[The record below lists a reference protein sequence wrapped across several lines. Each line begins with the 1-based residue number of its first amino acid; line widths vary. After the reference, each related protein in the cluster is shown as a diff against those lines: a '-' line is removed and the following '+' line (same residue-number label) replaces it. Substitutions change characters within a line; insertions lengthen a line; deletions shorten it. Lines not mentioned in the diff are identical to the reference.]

1 MKLAHLILIIAI
13 FAAVFSTT
21 VNGDEIRVAAASNSR
36 GVLAEL
42 TTRFEAES
50 GHELVLIFG
59 STGKHYAQIINGAPF
74 DVFLAA
80 DTERPRKLEEAGH
93 IAGGTR
99 FTWAVGRLA
108 LWSDDASLLDG
119 EDDVLKKGQFRHL
132 AIANP
137 RLAPYGR
144 AAKEALENLG
154 HWDKLQPQLVMGENV
169 GQAYQFVK
177 SGNAELGL
185 VAWSQIKQGN
195 KPLTGS
201 WWLVPES
208 LHAPINQQAAQLR
221 PGSAANAFLTFL
233 RGEKAVE
240 ILSAHG
246 YGVPDDL

>member
-1 MKLAHLILIIAI
+1 MKFAHFIIFTMALT
-13 FAAVFSTT
+13 APFSAT

-42 TTRFEAES
+42 ATSFEAES

-80 DTERPRKLEEAGH
+80 DAERPRKLEESGH
-93 IAGGTR
+93 IVSGTR

-108 LWSDDASLLDG
+108 LWSDDASLL
-119 EDDVLKKGQFRHL
+119 ESKEKTLKQGQFRHL

-137 RLAPYGR
+137 GLAPYGR
-144 AAKEALENLG
+144 AARQTLENLG
-154 HWDKLQPQLVMGENV
+154 YWDELQLQLVMGENV

-185 VAWSQIKQGN
+185 VAWSQIKQGD
-195 KPLTGS
+195 KPIKGS

-208 LHAPINQQAAQLR
+208 LHAPIEQQAVQLR
-221 PGSAANAFLTFL
+221 PNSAAEIFLAFL
-233 RGEKAVE
+233 REEKAVE
-240 ILSAHG
+240 ILRAHG